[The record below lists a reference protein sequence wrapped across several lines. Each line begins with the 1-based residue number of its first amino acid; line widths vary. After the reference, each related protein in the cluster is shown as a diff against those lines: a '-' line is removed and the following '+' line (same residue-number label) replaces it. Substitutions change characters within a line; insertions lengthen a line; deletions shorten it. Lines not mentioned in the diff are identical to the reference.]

1 MNLLKHPVKL
11 AIIGFSL
18 SALSTSV
25 LAEDEVPYSTEG
37 YCLSKK
43 AGDSDNY
50 LKAYANKLGQT
61 PSKNACK
68 SFNDFVENVRPKDW
82 DYPGG
87 KPYPGSV
94 LRLTTKQI
102 EKIKAA
108 KKES

>member
-11 AIIGFSL
+11 AMITLSL

-25 LAEDEVPYSTEG
+25 FAGSDVTYSTEG

-43 AGDSDNY
+43 AGESDSY

-61 PSKNACK
+61 PSKKACN
-68 SFNDFVENVRPKDW
+68 SFSDFVEGVRPKEW

-87 KPYPGSV
+87 KPYPGSA
-94 LRLTTKQI
+94 LRLTPMQV

-108 KKES
+108 KKEN